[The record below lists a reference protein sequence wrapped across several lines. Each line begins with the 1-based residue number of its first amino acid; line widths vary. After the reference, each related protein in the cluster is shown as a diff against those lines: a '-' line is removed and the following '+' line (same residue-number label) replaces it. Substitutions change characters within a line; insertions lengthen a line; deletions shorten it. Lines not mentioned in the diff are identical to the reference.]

1 MAINLATEHVR
12 NAWAWVAVGALVV
25 VSFGVGSLIDR
36 FRRRLAPPNDEA
48 ADIDVATAGTVVQ
61 GAGISSYSNK
71 VHTSVTFG
79 GSAGNISFGPSPKV
93 VLSLVLGVAIVLAA
107 VLVIVVST
115 NSVVVRSATPAPA
128 GTSVAGPSVAESGTS
143 PPSASPSPAGTKS
156 TSCQKEGSEATVGDL
171 PFTCTVEMLD
181 WICGLGGQWVTDKD
195 VTKIREP
202 MPSDAASYGWKEWPA
217 VADGVQGSGGRHNL
231 IIQGKGNARVVLT
244 EATVKVLAKRPPV
257 TGKTLDKECGGDG
270 VFRSMSVELD
280 KNPPVVS
287 SKFEADDVMPGAPDY
302 ETKPIK
308 FPYTVALEDP
318 ESFFIEGNTENCD
331 CDWVLELTWSSQG
344 RTGTTRIDNNG
355 VPFRTTSTANAP
367 TCYVREVIEC

>member
-1 MAINLATEHVR
+1 M
-12 NAWAWVAVGALVV
+12 

-48 ADIDVATAGTVVQ
+48 ADIDGTTAGTVVQ
-61 GAGISSYSNK
+61 GAGVSSYNSK
-71 VHTSVTFG
+71 VHTSMTFG

-115 NSVVVRSATPAPA
+115 HSVVVRSATPAPA
-128 GTSVAGPSVAESGTS
+128 ETPVAGPSEAESGTS

-181 WICGLGGQWVTDKD
+181 STCGLGGDWVTDKD
-195 VTKIREP
+195 VTKIAEP
-202 MPSDAASYGWKEWPA
+202 MPSDAASYGWRKWPA
-217 VADGVQGSGGRHNL
+217 VSDGVQASGGRQTL
-231 IIQGKGNARVVLT
+231 IVQGKGAARVVLT
-244 EATVKVLAKRPPV
+244 KATVKVVAKRQPV
-257 TGKTLDKECGGDG
+257 TGKTLERECGGDG

-280 KNPPVVS
+280 KNPPEVS
-287 SKFEADDVMPGAPDY
+287 SKFESGNVMADTPDY
-302 ETKPIK
+302 EVKPIK

-318 ESFFIEGNTENCD
+318 ESFIIEGITEKCD
-331 CDWVLELTWSSQG
+331 CDWVVELAWSSQG